1 MFYEVLMD
9 SVTFYDLLNTKKQIF
24 FNQFTSEALLKSIP
38 KIMYMKD
45 LKGAYITGTSYG
57 KKFFETGFDAIN
69 NLNLKIE
76 QFRENIQQDDAEV
89 IQSKKSISIEH
100 RISDINGIEHFYFI
114 QKTPLYDDA
123 NNVIGIII
131 MIQNFDNEKILNM
144 QKDTFIATLGHDLKN
159 PTLAQI
165 RAVELLLKDNFGK
178 INDTQRE
185 ILEMLLD
192 SCKYMSGMLS
202 SMLATFRSDG
212 GVVKLNFDKVS
223 LVDLVQEC
231 IGEMLY
237 IAKNKDVNILLDA
250 SCEIP
255 YIFGD
260 KIQIKRVVM
269 NLLSNGI
276 KYAFTKS
283 NLKIC
288 VYNEGDYTCFK
299 FQNNSPY
306 MSPEKQKSIF
316 ARYVSFAE
324 AHKEL
329 GIGLGLYASKRIID
343 AHNGEIFVKSFKNN
357 INEFGFKISHKLPDL
372 TKNYEVVF

>member
-223 LVDLVQEC
+223 LVDFVQEC

>member
-212 GVVKLNFDKVS
+212 GVVKLNFDKIS
-223 LVDLVQEC
+223 LIDLTQEC

-237 IAKNKDVNILLDA
+237 IAKNKDVNILLDTA
-250 SCEIP
+250 CEIP
-255 YIFGD
+255 YVYGD

>member
-212 GVVKLNFDKVS
+212 GVVKLNFDKIS
-223 LVDLVQEC
+223 L
-231 IGEMLY
+231 I
-237 IAKNKDVNILLDA
+237 
-250 SCEIP
+250 
-255 YIFGD
+255 
-260 KIQIKRVVM
+260 
-269 NLLSNGI
+269 
-276 KYAFTKS
+276 
-283 NLKIC
+283 
-288 VYNEGDYTCFK
+288 
-299 FQNNSPY
+299 
-306 MSPEKQKSIF
+306 
-316 ARYVSFAE
+316 
-324 AHKEL
+324 
-329 GIGLGLYASKRIID
+329 
-343 AHNGEIFVKSFKNN
+343 
-357 INEFGFKISHKLPDL
+357 DL
-372 TKNYEVVF
+372 TQVIYNYYVLLTL